1 MKKIIYKFLGSFDN
15 STNSFSARKL
25 TAFTAIIVSIYVTY
39 TLPNEMR
46 LHALY
51 AWQLLALLCLGI
63 VTVEQIIKF
72 KNGSTDTKS
81 PPPAEP

>member
-1 MKKIIYKFLGSFDN
+1 MKFINKILQSLTADKEGY
-15 STNSFSARKL
+15 SARKL
-25 TAFTAIIVSIYVTY
+25 TALAAIIVAVYITY
-39 TLPNEMR
+39 TLPLEMR

-72 KNGSTDTKS
+72 KNGSTDTQS
-81 PPPAEP
+81 PPTTKA